1 MRSLRRGDTVEVRT
15 AQEIL
20 ATLDERGQLDALP
33 FMPEMV
39 PYCGRRLT
47 VDRRASKVCDT
58 IAYSG
63 SLDIADSVLLDE
75 LRCDGAGHGGCQ
87 AECRY
92 YWKEAWLR
100 RVGPDDP
107 HSGPDD
113 AEATEKLL
121 RLATANATNGLEDSA
136 LRYRCQA
143 TQALAAGTSLST
155 KDPRPYLRELTS
167 RNVSVGRFSRVM
179 GRAIVYETQQK
190 LGRLPN
196 PPLRGMGPSSPKLP
210 TLELKPGDWVRVKSP
225 SEIRSTLNDKGK
237 NRGLWFDREMLP
249 FCGETFQ
256 VRRRIDRL
264 VDETSGALIELTSD
278 CVTLEGTVCSG
289 ERSTGRWM
297 CPRAIYPYWRE
308 GWLER
313 VERPPCEVSQP

>member
-1 MRSLRRGDTVEVRT
+1 MKS
-15 AQEIL
+15 
-20 ATLDERGQLDALP
+20 
-33 FMPEMV
+33 
-39 PYCGRRLT
+39 
-47 VDRRASKVCDT
+47 
-58 IAYSG
+58 
-63 SLDIADSVLLDE
+63 
-75 LRCDGAGHGGCQ
+75 
-87 AECRY
+87 
-92 YWKEAWLR
+92 
-100 RVGPDDP
+100 
-107 HSGPDD
+107 
-113 AEATEKLL
+113 
-121 RLATANATNGLEDSA
+121 ANAQNFD
-136 LRYRCQA
+136 
-143 TQALAAGTSLST
+143 
-155 KDPRPYLRELTS
+155 
-167 RNVSVGRFSRVM
+167 
-179 GRAIVYETQQK
+179 
-190 LGRLPN
+190 
-196 PPLRGMGPSSPKLP
+196 MGPSSPKLP